1 MEKHHVEGI
10 PRLSALLDSNDSF
23 CMFRRF
29 GDEGARIL
37 LAKEI
42 ELDQLV
48 QELRRLDKSDEASS
62 DLDYR
67 LHSVEYKDTWD
78 STQKILLDKIEVKLD
93 KYCEIKKFDS
103 NLKRRIA
110 KRRQM
115 TSFSNI
121 PM

>member
-1 MEKHHVEGI
+1 VEKDNVEGI

-29 GDEGARIL
+29 GDEAARIL

-67 LHSVEYKDTWD
+67 LHSVEYKDTWEP
-78 STQKILLDKIEVKLD
+78 TQKILLDKIEEKLD
-93 KYCEIKKFDS
+93 KYCEIKVD
-103 NLKRRIA
+103 LCLEIRIA
-110 KRRQM
+110 E
-115 TSFSNI
+115 
-121 PM
+121 

>member
-1 MEKHHVEGI
+1 VEKDNVEGI

-93 KYCEIKKFDS
+93 KYCEIKS
-103 NLKRRIA
+103 SI
-110 KRRQM
+110 Q
-115 TSFSNI
+115 I
-121 PM
+121 